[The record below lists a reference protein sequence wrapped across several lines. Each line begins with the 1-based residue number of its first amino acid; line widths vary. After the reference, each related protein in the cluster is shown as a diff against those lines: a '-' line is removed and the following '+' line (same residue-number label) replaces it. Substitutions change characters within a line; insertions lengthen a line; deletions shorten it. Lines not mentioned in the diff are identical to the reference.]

1 VRFGAG
7 PVEVEAFAFAGCVNL
22 VQVEGGSSLAA
33 LGRQA
38 FLGCSGLVSLELGGG
53 RGGGEPLAIG
63 ASAFVSCSALRNVTF
78 LPGVTQL
85 DESAFR
91 ACPLEALVFPPSVK
105 LIGAGCAHFR

>member
-38 FLGCSGLVSLELGGG
+38 FLGCSGIVSLELGGSS
-53 RGGGEPLAIG
+53 GGGPLAIG
-63 ASAFVSCSALRNVTF
+63 ASGFVSCSGLRNVTF
-78 LPGVTQL
+78 L
-85 DESAFR
+85 SR
-91 ACPLEALVFPPSVK
+91 R
-105 LIGAGCAHFR
+105 H